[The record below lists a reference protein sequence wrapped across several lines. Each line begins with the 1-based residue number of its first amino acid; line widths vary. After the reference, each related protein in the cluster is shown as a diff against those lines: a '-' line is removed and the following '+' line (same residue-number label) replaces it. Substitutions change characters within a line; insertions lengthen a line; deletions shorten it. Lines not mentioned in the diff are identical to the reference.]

1 MPRFSLSAL
10 LLPVIALP
18 FPATAQTMA
27 PTALVEAFLADHGAR
42 VTQGRPPLLNDAEAS
57 ALYLVDSLAREGLQG
72 RLGFDPV
79 YNAQDIQITGLR
91 VFTDPEAPILQGA
104 AQVWVAFENF
114 GQVQEMA
121 YTLVTTPEHGHWQIS
136 DIYSVQSGWS
146 LQDLA
151 RRAGVDLT
159 VPMGPER
166 TLQATTAPVL
176 EPAVTPGMEEGDLP
190 AHMGNDIGNG
200 PAAPG
205 GRDLLIILDASG
217 SMWGQIDGVAKMTT
231 AQQALAGLLGDLP
244 ATTRLGLMAYG
255 HRREGDCTDTELLA
269 PVGAA
274 AAPQV
279 IGAVEALRPLG
290 KTPISASLDQAAR
303 AFGPGEDRARNVLLI
318 SDGLETCGGDPCA
331 AAAALA
337 AQGIDTRVHV
347 VGFDLSAEEH
357 AQLQCIA
364 EEGRGSY
371 YAADNAAGFAEAL
384 VQATAQ
390 VAAPPAPT
398 PTPPPAPAPKP
409 EPPAAPL
416 FEETFDGPALDPA
429 WRIEAEAP
437 ERMAFWPE
445 GELYMVAAGKRQRTT
460 DPEATNRLVLDQ
472 PLPEG
477 DFDLAVALR
486 LRSQTRHEAAW
497 LSLYQDA
504 TNQVGARLMQQVN
517 GCGTQLGLS
526 LIRYAGSAGSK
537 PEATAFDIPLFND
550 GVVKSTCNEA
560 GRAEADAILA
570 ALEDEGATL
579 RLKRR
584 GRAMTAALDL
594 AYDAPGGTRK
604 EIALETEALTLLRAA
619 GQPSLLAAQAAKG
632 APGESHIIFDRFT
645 IETTRD

>member
-1 MPRFSLSAL
+1 MPRFSLSAAL
-10 LLPVIALP
+10 LLTLALP
-18 FPATAQTMA
+18 LPAQAQTLP
-27 PTALVEAFLADHGAR
+27 PTALVEAFLAEHGAR
-42 VTQGRPPLLNDAEAS
+42 LTQGRPPLLNDAEAS
-57 ALYLVDSLAREGLQG
+57 ALYLVDSLARDGLQG
-72 RLGFDPV
+72 RLGFDPI

-114 GQVQEMA
+114 GAVQEMA
-121 YTLVTTPEHGHWQIS
+121 YTLVATPEHGHWQIS
-136 DIYSVQSGWS
+136 DIYSVQGGWS
-146 LQDLA
+146 LMDLA
-151 RRAGVDLT
+151 RQAGVDLT

-166 TLQATTAPVL
+166 TLQATTAPQL
-176 EPAVTPGMEEGDLP
+176 KAPVTPGMEEGDLP
-190 AHMGNDIGNG
+190 AHMGNG
-200 PAAPG
+200 PAAGG

-269 PVGAA
+269 PVGATA
-274 AAPQV
+274 ADQV

-303 AFGPGEDRARNVLLI
+303 AFGNGEARARNVLLI

-357 AQLQCIA
+357 AQLKCIA

-384 VQATAQ
+384 VQATAE
-390 VAAPPAPT
+390 VALPPAPI
-398 PTPPPAPAPKP
+398 PTPPPAPPA
-409 EPPAAPL
+409 PAAPL
-416 FEETFDGPALDPA
+416 FEENFDGPALDPA
-429 WRIEAEAP
+429 WQIEAEVA

-445 GELYMVAAGKRQRTT
+445 GQLYMVAAGKRQRTT
-460 DPEATNRLVLDQ
+460 DPEASNRLVLDQ

-497 LSLYQDA
+497 LALYQDA
-504 TNQVGARLMQQVN
+504 TNQLGARLMQEVN

-526 LIRYAGSAGSK
+526 LIRYAGPEGSK
-537 PEATAFDIPLFND
+537 PEATAFHLPLFND
-550 GVVKSTCNEA
+550 GVVKTTCNDA
-560 GRAEADAILA
+560 GRAEADAVLA
-570 ALEDEGATL
+570 ALERDGATL

-584 GRAMTAALDL
+584 GRAMTAALSM
-594 AYDAPGGTRK
+594 AYDAPDGTRK
-604 EIALETEALTLLRAA
+604 EIAVETEALTLLRVT

-632 APGESHIIFDRFT
+632 APGESQVIYDRFT
-645 IETTRD
+645 IETPPK